1 MFDAATEPVAAV
13 QPDPNRAEP
22 PRPIP
27 PKIARVLSVLHPLI
41 AYGKNLADMLQQ
53 HAAAPHLLPFFEFL
67 GINFG
72 TRNLALILARITRG
86 LLRAA
91 ALEARLRR
99 RAARGP
105 DLQSAP
111 RRPPSKRKP
120 RAAKP
125 TIPLRGPAPDPA
137 HLPTPEEI
145 EAEVRRRPI
154 GAVLVDICLDL
165 GIAPAQ
171 MDHELHCVIIGHGG
185 SLARY
190 LVRQDKQRA
199 DDASGSV
206 GRKTPDLIRGH
217 SAEDGPNPSDSPNSD
232 PTPIAGPT
240 IVFPPWP
247 ARSPQS
253 PATVSTGPP

>member
-22 PRPIP
+22 NRPVP

-41 AYGKNLADMLQQ
+41 AYGKNLADMLQR
-53 HAAAPHLLPFFEFL
+53 HAAAPHLLPFLEFL
-67 GINFG
+67 GISFG

-99 RAARGP
+99 RAARGL

-111 RRPPSKRKP
+111 RRAPSKRKP
-120 RAAKP
+120 RPAKP
-125 TIPLRGPAPDPA
+125 AIPPSQPTLVPAR
-137 HLPTPEEI
+137 LPTPEEI

-171 MDHELHCVIIGHGG
+171 MDNELHCVIIGHGG

-190 LVRQDKQRA
+190 LVRQDKQRSA
-199 DDASGSV
+199 DPTEASPSDSASGSPGV
-206 GRKTPDLIRGH
+206 NRTL
-217 SAEDGPNPSDSPNSD
+217 GPP
-232 PTPIAGPT
+232 PITGPT

-247 ARSPQS
+247 ARSAQS
-253 PATVSTGPP
+253 PAPACTGPP